1 MKKIAYIEI
10 DTHAEIALNFME
22 LMNDSKAFSVDYY
35 FSEKIL
41 RFFGFAHND
50 KLPENIKKATP
61 ENLIQQLS
69 TDNYQLIIIG
79 TVHRYFNVFEKIAE
93 KFNTSIIC
101 HNLNFVKASNFDL
114 LSSVFK
120 EDFQFRLKLL
130 LKEGLLRKS
139 NVYQK
144 AKNLLVLDQ
153 TLKCNFILN
162 EAQHN
167 QIKSETLNEDYER
180 SSEESFTFLP
190 IFYTKF
196 SEKPKNETYTIVIPG
211 AVSQKRRDYKS
222 VIKKLKNLELNF
234 DEGEF
239 CRACPEISGNEKF
252 VENNLQE
259 NGSSVGT
266 TQKIQVIF
274 LGKAS
279 GKELEMLQ
287 NFEQSKS
294 ENISIK
300 CFKEKVPQDV
310 FDDYMQKADVLWCPI
325 QQETEFFSQKEI
337 YGFTKMSGN
346 IGDAVKFGKLAVFPK
361 NYPSKY
367 SFIVPEKGSLGD
379 FLFTRKDVDFS
390 EFSKEK
396 VLQELEK
403 TIFALL

>member
-1 MKKIAYIEI
+1 MKKIAYIEL

-41 RFFGFAHND
+41 KTICLQETD
-50 KLPENIKKATP
+50 NIKKVSA
-61 ENLIQQLS
+61 ENLLQKLS
-69 TDNYQLIIIG
+69 QYQIPNTKYDLVIIG
-79 TVHRYFNVFEKIAE
+79 TIHRYFNVFEKVAE

-101 HNLNFVKASNFDL
+101 HNLNFVKASNLGL

-120 EDFQFRLKLL
+120 EDYQYRLKLL

-139 NVYQK
+139 NVYKK

-153 TLKCNFILN
+153 TLKCNVILN

-211 AVSQKRRDYKS
+211 AVSQKRRDYEK
-222 VIKKLKNLELNF
+222 VLNQIKRFTKNSHYQF
-234 DEGEF
+234 
-239 CRACPEISGNEKF
+239 
-252 VENNLQE
+252 
-259 NGSSVGT
+259 
-266 TQKIQVIF
+266 IF

-287 NFEQSKS
+287 NFEQSKP

-300 CFKEKVPQDV
+300 YFTEKVLQNI
-310 FDDYMQKADVLWCPI
+310 FDDYMQKANILWCPI
-325 QQETEFFSQKEI
+325 QQETEFFSKKEI
-337 YGFTKMSGN
+337 YGATKMSGN
-346 IGDAVKFGKLAVFPK
+346 IGDAIKYGKLAIFPE

-367 SFIVPEKGSLGD
+367 AFIIPEIDNIEAQLYTQQKHLEYD
-379 FLFTRKDVDFS
+379 FQ
-390 EFSKEK
+390 ENFSKEK
-396 VLQELEK
+396 VLKQLEK

>member
-1 MKKIAYIEI
+1 MKKIAYIEL

-41 RFFGFAHND
+41 RFFGFAQND

-79 TVHRYFNVFEKIAE
+79 TAHRYFNVFEKIAE

-114 LSSVFK
+114 LSSIFK
-120 EDFQFRLKLL
+120 EDFQYRLKLL

-139 NVYQK
+139 KVYEK
-144 AKNLLVLDQ
+144 AKNLLVLDRG
-153 TLKCNFILN
+153 FDS
-162 EAQHN
+162 AQPD
-167 QIKSETLNEDYER
+167 KYK
-180 SSEESFTFLP
+180 FLP

-196 SEKPKNETYTIVIPG
+196 SGKSENETYTIVIPG
-211 AVSQKRRDYKS
+211 AVSQKRRDYERVLKS
-222 VIKKLKNLELNF
+222 IKIF
-234 DEGEF
+234 HF
-239 CRACPEISGNEKF
+239 PFEI
-252 VENNLQE
+252 
-259 NGSSVGT
+259 
-266 TQKIQVIF
+266 IF

-279 GKELEMLQ
+279 GKELEILQ
-287 NFEQSKS
+287 NFEQSKP

-300 CFKEKVPQDV
+300 YFTEKVPQDV

-346 IGDAVKFGKLAVFPK
+346 IGDAVKFGKLAVFPE

-367 SFIVPEKGSLGD
+367 SFIIPEKGSLED
-379 FLFTRKDVDFS
+379 FLFIKKDVDFS

>member
-1 MKKIAYIEI
+1 MKKIAYIEL

-22 LMNDSKAFSVDYY
+22 LMNDSKVFSVDYY

-41 RFFGFAHND
+41 RFFGFAQND

-69 TDNYQLIIIG
+69 TDNYQLILIG

-114 LSSVFK
+114 LSSIFK
-120 EDFQFRLKLL
+120 EDVQYRLKLL

-144 AKNLLVLDQ
+144 AKNLLVLDRG
-153 TLKCNFILN
+153 FDS
-162 EAQHN
+162 AQPD
-167 QIKSETLNEDYER
+167 KYK
-180 SSEESFTFLP
+180 FLP

-196 SEKPKNETYTIVIPG
+196 LEKPKNETYTIVISG
-211 AVSQKRRDYKS
+211 AVSQKRRDYEKI
-222 VIKKLKNLELNF
+222 IKELKNLELNF
-234 DEGEF
+234 DNYEF
-239 CRACPEISGNEKF
+239 RRNETF

-259 NGSSVGT
+259 KGSSVGT
-266 TQKIQVIF
+266 TQNLEIIF

-287 NFEQSKS
+287 NFEQNKP

-300 CFKEKVPQDV
+300 YFTEKVPQNI
-310 FDDYMQKADVLWCPI
+310 FDEYMQKADILWCPI

-346 IGDAVKFGKLAVFPK
+346 IGDAVKFGKLAVFPE

-367 SFIVPEKGSLGD
+367 SFIIPEKGSLGD

>member
-1 MKKIAYIEI
+1 MKKIAYIEL

-22 LMNDSKAFSVDYY
+22 LMNDSKVFSVDYY

-41 RFFGFAHND
+41 RFFGYTQND

-101 HNLNFVKASNFDL
+101 HNLNFVKASNFNL
-114 LSSVFK
+114 LISIFK
-120 EDFQFRLKLL
+120 EDFKYRLKLL

-139 NVYQK
+139 YVYKK
-144 AKNLLVLDQ
+144 AKNLLVLDEN
-153 TLKCNFILN
+153 LAKENYN
-162 EAQHN
+162 N
-167 QIKSETLNEDYER
+167 
-180 SSEESFTFLP
+180 LP

-196 SEKPKNETYTIVIPG
+196 FDKPDNETFTIVIPG
-211 AVSQKRRDYKS
+211 AVSQKRRDYDK
-222 VIKKLKNLELNF
+222 VIKELKNLELNF
-234 DEGEF
+234 DNYEF
-239 CRACPEISGNEKF
+239 RRNETF

-259 NGSSVGT
+259 KGSSVGT
-266 TQKIQVIF
+266 TQNLEIIF
-274 LGKAS
+274 LGKAQ
-279 GKELEMLQ
+279 GNELEILQ
-287 NFEQSKS
+287 NFEQNKP

-300 CFKEKVPQDV
+300 YFTEKVPQNI
-310 FDDYMQKADVLWCPI
+310 FNDYMQKANILWCPI

-337 YGFTKMSGN
+337 YGITKMSGN
-346 IGDAVKFGKLAVFPK
+346 IGDAIKFGKLAIFPE

-367 SFIVPEKGSLGD
+367 AFIISEKVSLED
-379 FLFTRKDVDFS
+379 ALFVKKEIDFS
-390 EFSKEK
+390 DFNKEK
-396 VLQELEK
+396 VLKQLEK

>member
-1 MKKIAYIEI
+1 MKKIAYIEL

-22 LMNDSKAFSVDYY
+22 LMNDSKEFSMDYY

-41 RFFGFAHND
+41 KTLGL
-50 KLPENIKKATP
+50 KESENIKKATSG
-61 ENLIQQLS
+61 NLIQQLS

-79 TVHRYFNVFEKIAE
+79 TVHRYFNVFEKVAE
-93 KFNTSIIC
+93 KFNTSIIF

-114 LSSVFK
+114 LSSIFK
-120 EDFQFRLKLL
+120 EDVQYRLKLL

-139 NVYQK
+139 NVYKK
-144 AKNLLVLDQ
+144 AKNLLVLDRG
-153 TLKCNFILN
+153 FDS
-162 EAQHN
+162 AQPD
-167 QIKSETLNEDYER
+167 KYK
-180 SSEESFTFLP
+180 FLP

-196 SEKPKNETYTIVIPG
+196 LEKPNNPIFTIVIPG
-211 AVSQKRRDYKS
+211 AVSQKRRNYERVLKS
-222 VIKKLKNLELNF
+222 IKIFHFPLE
-234 DEGEF
+234 
-239 CRACPEISGNEKF
+239 I
-252 VENNLQE
+252 
-259 NGSSVGT
+259 
-266 TQKIQVIF
+266 IF
-274 LGKAS
+274 LGKAQ

-287 NFEQSKS
+287 DFEQSKP

-300 CFKEKVPQDV
+300 YFTEKVPQDV
-310 FDDYMQKADVLWCPI
+310 FDNFMQKADVLWCPI

-346 IGDAVKFGKLAVFPK
+346 IGDAVKFGKLAVFPE

-367 SFIVPEKGSLGD
+367 SFIIPEKGSLGD
-379 FLFTRKDVDFS
+379 FLFTKKDIDFS

>member
-1 MKKIAYIEI
+1 LKKIAYIEL
-10 DTHAEIALNFME
+10 DTHSEIALNFME

-41 RFFGFAHND
+41 RFFGFAQND

-79 TVHRYFNVFEKIAE
+79 TVHRYFNVFEKVAE

-101 HNLNFVKASNFDL
+101 HNLNFVKALNFDL
-114 LSSVFK
+114 LTSIFK
-120 EDFQFRLKLL
+120 EDFQYRLKLL

-139 NVYQK
+139 KVYEK
-144 AKNLLVLDQ
+144 AKNLLVLDRG
-153 TLKCNFILN
+153 FDS
-162 EAQHN
+162 AQPD
-167 QIKSETLNEDYER
+167 KYK
-180 SSEESFTFLP
+180 FLP

-196 SEKPKNETYTIVIPG
+196 SENSDNPIFTIVIPG
-211 AVSQKRRDYKS
+211 AVSQKRRDYERVLKS
-222 VIKKLKNLELNF
+222 IKIFHFPLE
-234 DEGEF
+234 
-239 CRACPEISGNEKF
+239 I
-252 VENNLQE
+252 
-259 NGSSVGT
+259 
-266 TQKIQVIF
+266 IF
-274 LGKAS
+274 LGKAQ

-287 NFEQSKS
+287 DFDSS
-294 ENISIK
+294 TSLRMTNISIK
-300 CFKEKVPQDV
+300 YFTEKVSQDN
-310 FDDYMQKADVLWCPI
+310 FDVYMQKADVLWCPI

-337 YGFTKMSGN
+337 YGVTKMSGN
-346 IGDAVKFGKLAVFPK
+346 IGDAVKFGKLAVFPE

-367 SFIVPEKGSLGD
+367 SFIIPEKGSLGD
-379 FLFTRKDVDFS
+379 FLFTKKDVDFS

>member
-1 MKKIAYIEI
+1 MKKIAYIEL

-22 LMNDSKAFSVDYY
+22 LIQDSKAFSVDYY

-41 RFFGFAHND
+41 RFFGFARND
-50 KLPENIKKATP
+50 KLPENIFKAKP

-69 TDNYQLIIIG
+69 TNNYQLIIIG
-79 TVHRYFNVFEKIAE
+79 TVHRYFNVFEKVAE
-93 KFNTSIIC
+93 QFNTSIIC
-101 HNLNFVKASNFDL
+101 HNLNFVKVSNFDL
-114 LSSVFK
+114 LSSIFK

-139 NVYQK
+139 KVYQK
-144 AKNLLVLDQ
+144 AKNLLVLDRGFDSTQ
-153 TLKCNFILN
+153 PDKY
-162 EAQHN
+162 
-167 QIKSETLNEDYER
+167 K
-180 SSEESFTFLP
+180 FLP

-196 SEKPKNETYTIVIPG
+196 SENYENPIFTIVFPG
-211 AVSQKRRDYKS
+211 AVSQKRRDYERVLKS
-222 VIKKLKNLELNF
+222 IKIF
-234 DEGEF
+234 HF
-239 CRACPEISGNEKF
+239 SFEI
-252 VENNLQE
+252 
-259 NGSSVGT
+259 
-266 TQKIQVIF
+266 IF

-287 NFEQSKS
+287 DFEKSKPD
-294 ENISIK
+294 NISIK
-300 CFKEKVPQDV
+300 YFTEKVPQDV
-310 FDDYMQKADVLWCPI
+310 FDHYLQKADILWCPI

-346 IGDAVKFGKLAVFPK
+346 IGDDVKFGKLAVFPE

-367 SFIVPEKGSLGD
+367 SFIIPEKGSLGD
-379 FLFTRKDVDFS
+379 FLFTKKDVDFS

>member
-1 MKKIAYIEI
+1 MKKIAYIEL
-10 DTHAEIALNFME
+10 DTHSEIALNFME
-22 LMNDSKAFSVDYY
+22 LMNDSALFSVDYY

-41 RFFGFAHND
+41 KTLGLQETD
-50 KLPENIKKATP
+50 NIKKVSA
-61 ENLIQQLS
+61 ENILQNLS
-69 TDNYQLIIIG
+69 QYQLPNTKYDLVLIG

-93 KFNTSIIC
+93 QFNTSIIC

-114 LSSVFK
+114 LSSIFK
-120 EDFQFRLKLL
+120 EDFQYRLKLF

-139 NVYQK
+139 KVYEK
-144 AKNLLVLDQ
+144 AKNLLVLDRGFE
-153 TLKCNFILN
+153 NFVRKPLVY
-162 EAQHN
+162 AQPD
-167 QIKSETLNEDYER
+167 KYK
-180 SSEESFTFLP
+180 FLP

-196 SEKPKNETYTIVIPG
+196 SGKSENETYTIVIPG
-211 AVSQKRRDYKS
+211 AVSQKRRDYERVLKS
-222 VIKKLKNLELNF
+222 VKNF
-234 DEGEF
+234 RF
-239 CRACPEISGNEKF
+239 PFEI
-252 VENNLQE
+252 
-259 NGSSVGT
+259 
-266 TQKIQVIF
+266 IF

-287 NFEQSKS
+287 NFEQTKP

-300 CFKEKVPQDV
+300 YFTEKVPQDI

-346 IGDAVKFGKLAVFPK
+346 IGDAVKFGKLAVFPE

-367 SFIVPEKGSLGD
+367 SFIIPEKGSLGD
-379 FLFTRKDVDFS
+379 FLFTKKDVDFS

>member
-1 MKKIAYIEI
+1 MKKIAYIEL

-22 LMNDSKAFSVDYY
+22 LMNDSKVFSVDYY

-41 RFFGFAHND
+41 RFFGYTQND

-79 TVHRYFNVFEKIAE
+79 TVHRYFNVFEKISE

-101 HNLNFVKASNFDL
+101 HNLNFVKASNLNL
-114 LSSVFK
+114 LSSIFK
-120 EDFQFRLKLL
+120 EGFKYRLKLL

-139 NVYQK
+139 NVYKK
-144 AKNLLVLDQ
+144 AKNLFVLDRGFDSTQ
-153 TLKCNFILN
+153 PDK
-162 EAQHN
+162 
-167 QIKSETLNEDYER
+167 Y
-180 SSEESFTFLP
+180 TFLP

-196 SEKPKNETYTIVIPG
+196 LEKPKNETYTIVIPG
-211 AVSQKRRDYKS
+211 AVSQKRRDYERVLKS
-222 VIKKLKNLELNF
+222 IIKF
-234 DEGEF
+234 HF
-239 CRACPEISGNEKF
+239 PFEI
-252 VENNLQE
+252 
-259 NGSSVGT
+259 
-266 TQKIQVIF
+266 IF
-274 LGKAS
+274 LGKAQ
-279 GKELEMLQ
+279 GKELEILQ
-287 NFEQSKS
+287 NFEQSKP

-300 CFKEKVPQDV
+300 YFKEKVPQDV

-346 IGDAVKFGKLAVFPK
+346 IGDAIKFRKLAVFPED
-361 NYPSKY
+361 YPSKY
-367 SFIVPEKGSLGD
+367 SFIIPEKGSLGD

>member
-1 MKKIAYIEI
+1 MKKIAYIEL

-22 LMNDSKAFSVDYY
+22 LMNDSKVFSVDYY

-41 RFFGFAHND
+41 RFFGFAQND
-50 KLPENIKKATP
+50 KLPENIKNATP

-79 TVHRYFNVFEKIAE
+79 TVHRYFNVFEKVAE

-101 HNLNFVKASNFDL
+101 HNLNFVKVANFDL
-114 LSSVFK
+114 LSSIFK
-120 EDFQFRLKLL
+120 EDYQFRLKLL

-139 NVYQK
+139 NVYKK
-144 AKNLLVLDQ
+144 AKNLLVLDRG
-153 TLKCNFILN
+153 FDS
-162 EAQHN
+162 AQPD
-167 QIKSETLNEDYER
+167 KYK
-180 SSEESFTFLP
+180 FLP

-196 SEKPKNETYTIVIPG
+196 SENSDNPIFTIVIPG
-211 AVSQKRRDYKS
+211 AVSQKRRDYERVLKS
-222 VIKKLKNLELNF
+222 IKRFTKNSPYQF
-234 DEGEF
+234 
-239 CRACPEISGNEKF
+239 
-252 VENNLQE
+252 
-259 NGSSVGT
+259 
-266 TQKIQVIF
+266 IF
-274 LGKAS
+274 LGKAQ

-287 NFEQSKS
+287 DFEQSKP

-300 CFKEKVPQDV
+300 YFTEKVPQDV
-310 FDDYMQKADVLWCPI
+310 FDNFMQKADILWCPI

-346 IGDAVKFGKLAVFPK
+346 IGDAVKFGKLAVFPE
-361 NYPSKY
+361 NYPSQY
-367 SFIVPEKGSLGD
+367 PFIIPEKGSLGD
-379 FLFTRKDVDFS
+379 FLFIKKDVDFS

>member
-1 MKKIAYIEI
+1 MKKIAYIEL

-41 RFFGFAHND
+41 RFFGFAQND

-101 HNLNFVKASNFDL
+101 HNLNFVKASNLDL
-114 LSSVFK
+114 LSSIFK

-130 LKEGLLRKS
+130 LKEGLLSKS
-139 NVYQK
+139 KVYKK
-144 AKNLLVLDQ
+144 AKNLLVLDRG
-153 TLKCNFILN
+153 FDS
-162 EAQHN
+162 AQPD
-167 QIKSETLNEDYER
+167 KYK
-180 SSEESFTFLP
+180 FLP

-196 SEKPKNETYTIVIPG
+196 LEKPNNPIFTIVIPG
-211 AVSQKRRDYKS
+211 AVSQKRRDYERVLKS
-222 VIKKLKNLELNF
+222 IKIFHFPLE
-234 DEGEF
+234 
-239 CRACPEISGNEKF
+239 I
-252 VENNLQE
+252 
-259 NGSSVGT
+259 
-266 TQKIQVIF
+266 IF
-274 LGKAS
+274 LGKAQ
-279 GKELEMLQ
+279 GKELEILQ
-287 NFEQSKS
+287 NFEQSKP

-300 CFKEKVPQDV
+300 YCTEKVPQDI

-346 IGDAVKFGKLAVFPK
+346 IGDAIKFRKLAVFPE

-367 SFIVPEKGSLGD
+367 SFIIPEKGSLGD
-379 FLFTRKDVDFS
+379 FLFTKKDVDFS

>member
-1 MKKIAYIEI
+1 MKKIAYIEL

-22 LMNDSKAFSVDYY
+22 LMNDSKEFSVDYY

-41 RFFGFAHND
+41 KTLG
-50 KLPENIKKATP
+50 LQETENIKKVTP

-79 TVHRYFNVFEKIAE
+79 TVHRYFNVFEKVAE

-101 HNLNFVKASNFDL
+101 HNLNFVKVANFDL
-114 LSSVFK
+114 LSSIFK
-120 EDFQFRLKLL
+120 EDYQFRLKLL

-139 NVYQK
+139 NVYKK
-144 AKNLLVLDQ
+144 AKNLLVLDRG
-153 TLKCNFILN
+153 FDS
-162 EAQHN
+162 AQPD
-167 QIKSETLNEDYER
+167 KYK
-180 SSEESFTFLP
+180 FLP

-196 SEKPKNETYTIVIPG
+196 SENSDNPIFTIVIPG
-211 AVSQKRRDYKS
+211 AVSQKRRDYERVLKS
-222 VIKKLKNLELNF
+222 IKNF
-234 DEGEF
+234 RF
-239 CRACPEISGNEKF
+239 PFEI
-252 VENNLQE
+252 
-259 NGSSVGT
+259 
-266 TQKIQVIF
+266 IF

-279 GKELEMLQ
+279 GKELEILQ
-287 NFEQSKS
+287 DFEQSKP

-300 CFKEKVPQDV
+300 YFTEKVPQDI

-346 IGDAVKFGKLAVFPK
+346 IGDAVKFGKLAVFPE

-367 SFIVPEKGSLGD
+367 SFIIPEKGSLGD
-379 FLFTRKDVDFS
+379 FLFTKKDVDFS

>member
-1 MKKIAYIEI
+1 MKRIAYIEL

-35 FSEKIL
+35 FIEKIL
-41 RFFGFAHND
+41 KTLGLQETD
-50 KLPENIKKATP
+50 NIKKVSA
-61 ENLIQQLS
+61 ENILQNLS
-69 TDNYQLIIIG
+69 QYQLPNTKYDVVLIG

-114 LSSVFK
+114 LSSIFK
-120 EDFQFRLKLL
+120 EDFQYRLKLL

-144 AKNLLVLDQ
+144 AKNLLVLDRG
-153 TLKCNFILN
+153 FDS
-162 EAQHN
+162 AQPD
-167 QIKSETLNEDYER
+167 KYK
-180 SSEESFTFLP
+180 FLP

-196 SEKPKNETYTIVIPG
+196 SEKSDNPIFTIVIPG
-211 AVSQKRRDYKS
+211 AVSQKRRDYEKI
-222 VIKKLKNLELNF
+222 IKELKNLELNF
-234 DEGEF
+234 DNYEF
-239 CRACPEISGNEKF
+239 RRSETF
-252 VENNLQE
+252 VENTLSE
-259 NGSSVGT
+259 KGSSVGT
-266 TQKIQVIF
+266 TQNLEIIF
-274 LGKAS
+274 LGKAQ

-287 NFEQSKS
+287 DFEQSKP

-300 CFKEKVPQDV
+300 YFTEKVPQDI
-310 FDDYMQKADVLWCPI
+310 FDGYMQKADVLWCPI
-325 QQETEFFSQKEI
+325 QQETAFFSQKEI

-346 IGDAVKFGKLAVFPK
+346 IGDAIKFRKLAVFPE

-367 SFIVPEKGSLGD
+367 SFIIPEKGSLGD
-379 FLFTRKDVDFS
+379 FLFTKKDIDFS

>member
-1 MKKIAYIEI
+1 MKKIAYIEL

-22 LMNDSKAFSVDYY
+22 LMNDSKEFSVDYY

-41 RFFGFAHND
+41 RFFGFAQND

-69 TDNYQLIIIG
+69 TDNYQLIISG

-101 HNLNFVKASNFDL
+101 HNLNFVKASNLDL
-114 LSSVFK
+114 LTSIFK
-120 EDFQFRLKLL
+120 EDIQYRLKLL

-153 TLKCNFILN
+153 GFENFVRKPLVY
-162 EAQHN
+162 AQPD
-167 QIKSETLNEDYER
+167 KYK
-180 SSEESFTFLP
+180 FLP

-196 SEKPKNETYTIVIPG
+196 LEKPNNPIFTIVIPG
-211 AVSQKRRDYKS
+211 AVSQKRRDYERVLKS
-222 VIKKLKNLELNF
+222 IKIF
-234 DEGEF
+234 HF
-239 CRACPEISGNEKF
+239 PFEI
-252 VENNLQE
+252 
-259 NGSSVGT
+259 
-266 TQKIQVIF
+266 IF

-287 NFEQSKS
+287 DFEQSKP

-300 CFKEKVPQDV
+300 YFTEKVPQDV
-310 FDDYMQKADVLWCPI
+310 FDNFMQKADILWCPI
-325 QQETEFFSQKEI
+325 QQETKFFSQKEI
-337 YGFTKMSGN
+337 YGITKMSGN
-346 IGDAVKFGKLAVFPK
+346 IGDAVKFGKLAVFPE

-367 SFIVPEKGSLGD
+367 SFIIPEIENIEEA
-379 FLFTRKDVDFS
+379 LFMKKEVDFS
-390 EFSKEK
+390 DFSKEK
-396 VLQELEK
+396 VLKQLEK

>member
-1 MKKIAYIEI
+1 MKKIAYIEL

-22 LMNDSKAFSVDYY
+22 LMNDSAAFSVDYY

-41 RFFGFAHND
+41 RFFGFAQND

-114 LSSVFK
+114 LSSIFK
-120 EDFQFRLKLL
+120 EDFQYRLKLL

-139 NVYQK
+139 KVYEK
-144 AKNLLVLDQ
+144 AKNLLVLDRG
-153 TLKCNFILN
+153 FDS
-162 EAQHN
+162 AQPD
-167 QIKSETLNEDYER
+167 KYK
-180 SSEESFTFLP
+180 FLP

-196 SEKPKNETYTIVIPG
+196 SENSDNPIFTIVIPG
-211 AVSQKRRDYKS
+211 AVSQKRRDYERVLKS
-222 VIKKLKNLELNF
+222 IKNF
-234 DEGEF
+234 RF
-239 CRACPEISGNEKF
+239 PSEI
-252 VENNLQE
+252 
-259 NGSSVGT
+259 
-266 TQKIQVIF
+266 IF

-287 NFEQSKS
+287 DFEQSKP

-300 CFKEKVPQDV
+300 YFTEKVPQNI
-310 FDDYMQKADVLWCPI
+310 FDEYLQKADILWCPI
-325 QQETEFFSQKEI
+325 QQETKFFSQKEI
-337 YGFTKMSGN
+337 YGITKMSGN
-346 IGDAVKFGKLAVFPK
+346 IGDAVKFGKLAVFPE

-367 SFIVPEKGSLGD
+367 SFIIPEKGSLGD
-379 FLFTRKDVDFS
+379 FLFTKKDVDFS

>member
-1 MKKIAYIEI
+1 MKKIAYIEL

-41 RFFGFAHND
+41 RFFCFAQND
-50 KLPENIKKATP
+50 KLPENIKKATL

-101 HNLNFVKASNFDL
+101 HNLNFVKVSNFHL
-114 LSSVFK
+114 LSSIFK
-120 EDFQFRLKLL
+120 EDFKYRLKLL
-130 LKEGLLRKS
+130 LKEGLLKKS
-139 NVYQK
+139 KVYKK
-144 AKNLLVLDQ
+144 AKNLLVLDRG
-153 TLKCNFILN
+153 FDS
-162 EAQHN
+162 AQPD
-167 QIKSETLNEDYER
+167 KYK
-180 SSEESFTFLP
+180 FLP

-196 SEKPKNETYTIVIPG
+196 SEKPNNPIFTIVIPG
-211 AVSQKRRDYKS
+211 AVSQKRRDYERVLKS
-222 VIKKLKNLELNF
+222 IKIF
-234 DEGEF
+234 HF
-239 CRACPEISGNEKF
+239 PFEI
-252 VENNLQE
+252 
-259 NGSSVGT
+259 
-266 TQKIQVIF
+266 IF

-279 GKELEMLQ
+279 GKQLEILQ
-287 NFEQSKS
+287 DFEQSKP

-300 CFKEKVPQDV
+300 YFKEKVPQDV

-325 QQETEFFSQKEI
+325 QQETEFFSQKEL
-337 YGFTKMSGN
+337 YGITKMSGN
-346 IGDAVKFGKLAVFPK
+346 IGDAVKFGKLAIFPE

-367 SFIVPEKGSLGD
+367 SFIIPEKGSLGD
-379 FLFTRKDVDFS
+379 FLFIKKDVDFS

>member
-1 MKKIAYIEI
+1 
-10 DTHAEIALNFME
+10 ME
-22 LMNDSKAFSVDYY
+22 LMNDSKVFSVDYY

-41 RFFGFAHND
+41 RFFGFAQND
-50 KLPENIKKATP
+50 KLPENIKNATP

-79 TVHRYFNVFEKIAE
+79 TVHRYFNVFEKVAE

-101 HNLNFVKASNFDL
+101 HNLNFVKVANFDL
-114 LSSVFK
+114 LSSIFK
-120 EDFQFRLKLL
+120 EDYQFRLKLL

-139 NVYQK
+139 KLYEK
-144 AKNLLVLDQ
+144 AKNLLVLDRGFE
-153 TLKCNFILN
+153 NFVRKPLVY
-162 EAQHN
+162 AQPD
-167 QIKSETLNEDYER
+167 KYK
-180 SSEESFTFLP
+180 FLP

-196 SEKPKNETYTIVIPG
+196 LEKPKNETYTIVIPG
-211 AVSQKRRDYKS
+211 AVSQKRRDYERVLKS
-222 VIKKLKNLELNF
+222 IKNF
-234 DEGEF
+234 RF
-239 CRACPEISGNEKF
+239 PSEI
-252 VENNLQE
+252 
-259 NGSSVGT
+259 
-266 TQKIQVIF
+266 IF

-287 NFEQSKS
+287 DFEQSKP

-300 CFKEKVPQDV
+300 YFTEKVPQDV

-346 IGDAVKFGKLAVFPK
+346 IGDAVKFGKLAVFPE

-367 SFIVPEKGSLGD
+367 SFIIPEKGSLGD

>member
-1 MKKIAYIEI
+1 MKKIAYIEL

-22 LMNDSKAFSVDYY
+22 LMNDSAAFSVDYY

-41 RFFGFAHND
+41 RFFGFAQND

-114 LSSVFK
+114 LSSIFK
-120 EDFQFRLKLL
+120 EDFQYRLKLL
-130 LKEGLLRKS
+130 LKEGLLKKS
-139 NVYQK
+139 KVYKK
-144 AKNLLVLDQ
+144 AKNLLVLDRG
-153 TLKCNFILN
+153 FDS
-162 EAQHN
+162 AQPD
-167 QIKSETLNEDYER
+167 KYK
-180 SSEESFTFLP
+180 FLP

-196 SEKPKNETYTIVIPG
+196 SENSDNPIFTIVIPG
-211 AVSQKRRDYKS
+211 AVSQKRRDYERVLKS
-222 VIKKLKNLELNF
+222 IKNF
-234 DEGEF
+234 RF
-239 CRACPEISGNEKF
+239 PSEI
-252 VENNLQE
+252 
-259 NGSSVGT
+259 
-266 TQKIQVIF
+266 IF

-279 GKELEMLQ
+279 GKELEILQ
-287 NFEQSKS
+287 DFEQSKP

-300 CFKEKVPQDV
+300 YFTEKVPQDV

-346 IGDAVKFGKLAVFPK
+346 IGDAVKFGKLAVFPE

-367 SFIVPEKGSLGD
+367 SFIIPEKGSLGD
-379 FLFTRKDVDFS
+379 FLFTKKDVDFS

>member
-1 MKKIAYIEI
+1 MKKIAYIEL
-10 DTHAEIALNFME
+10 DTHAEIAMNFME
-22 LMNDSKAFSVDYY
+22 LMNDSAAFSVDYY

-114 LSSVFK
+114 LSSIFK
-120 EDFQFRLKLL
+120 EDFQYRLKLL

-144 AKNLLVLDQ
+144 AKNLLVLDRG
-153 TLKCNFILN
+153 FDS
-162 EAQHN
+162 AQPD
-167 QIKSETLNEDYER
+167 KYK
-180 SSEESFTFLP
+180 FLP

-196 SEKPKNETYTIVIPG
+196 SENSDNPIFTIVIPG
-211 AVSQKRRDYKS
+211 AVSQKRRDYERVLKS
-222 VIKKLKNLELNF
+222 IKNF
-234 DEGEF
+234 RF
-239 CRACPEISGNEKF
+239 PSEI
-252 VENNLQE
+252 
-259 NGSSVGT
+259 
-266 TQKIQVIF
+266 IF

-287 NFEQSKS
+287 DFEQSKP

-300 CFKEKVPQDV
+300 YFTEKVPQDV

-346 IGDAVKFGKLAVFPK
+346 IGDAIKFRKLAVFPE

-367 SFIVPEKGSLGD
+367 SFIIPEKGSLGD
-379 FLFTRKDVDFS
+379 FLFTKKDVDFS